1 MLLLQRHRNES
12 IVIHPEGESDNP
24 PRLFSKRLT
33 RAIVN
38 PETLSN
44 SVSRSDSHHEGI
56 HTSTGYQAV
65 VNHLLEK
72 VMGQG
77 KFQNTRKCLI
87 FGGPCRDRTC
97 DHLIKS
103 LPREL

>member
-1 MLLLQRHRNES
+1 M
-12 IVIHPEGESDNP
+12 
-24 PRLFSKRLT
+24 
-33 RAIVN
+33 N

-72 VMGQG
+72 VMGELESYG
-77 KFQNTRKCLI
+77 GEG
-87 FGGPCRDRTC
+87 FGESIVSD
-97 DHLIKS
+97 
-103 LPREL
+103 

>member
-1 MLLLQRHRNES
+1 MTTAILLLVCCDRTSLSLQLMHDP
-12 IVIHPEGESDNP
+12 IIITQG
-24 PRLFSKRLT
+24 LT

-65 VNHLLEK
+65 VEPPLNE
-72 VMGQG
+72 VMGERGFDNQ
-77 KFQNTRKCLI
+77 
-87 FGGPCRDRTC
+87 P
-97 DHLIKS
+97 
-103 LPREL
+103 